1 MEIKHIQ
8 ILIEPN
14 ILLKILNFKERETN
28 LLNATQQLYDIS
40 LLCLGRVSKNCV
52 KLTKQQKVALVNLNL
67 ELHEQLWCRV
77 IEI

>member
-28 LLNATQQLYDIS
+28 LLNATQ
-40 LLCLGRVSKNCV
+40 
-52 KLTKQQKVALVNLNL
+52 
-67 ELHEQLWCRV
+67 
-77 IEI
+77 